1 MAKGELPQVIEM
13 EKSLLG
19 ALLLKNGEAI
29 EPVSNIL
36 SAEDFYREEHR
47 KIYLAI
53 LRLYTQKIPPNL
65 LSLVEE
71 LRRADELK
79 KIDIRLI
86 TSLGDIVPT
95 TAYAE
100 SYAQKIREK
109 SLLRRLVDA
118 GEQITYEAYNDQKPV
133 EEILDDAERIILTI
147 TTKSDASSFES
158 VDPIINRSF
167 EKINRIYNSKG
178 GFTDCRPAFNGKNRL
193 CLKSCDADCA
203 QTICRCGFL
212 P

>member
-86 TSLGDIVPT
+86 TSLGGHWSDDSLCRVLRAKNSRKVP
-95 TAYAE
+95 APE
-100 SYAQKIREK
+100 IGRC
-109 SLLRRLVDA
+109 RRTNYL
-118 GEQITYEAYNDQKPV
+118 
-133 EEILDDAERIILTI
+133 
-147 TTKSDASSFES
+147 
-158 VDPIINRSF
+158 
-167 EKINRIYNSKG
+167 
-178 GFTDCRPAFNGKNRL
+178 
-193 CLKSCDADCA
+193 
-203 QTICRCGFL
+203 
-212 P
+212 